1 MEQTSSSSYPNALV
15 VDYLKVARRAN
26 PEQMIKHT
34 EYLNVGYQ
42 KILTFQTQGGGFGWW
57 AGQNEPVLWVTC
69 YGVQQLLDAAR
80 GIDVDRRVIDKAVAW
95 VHTMQK
101 PDGSWQAAGGTHG
114 EAIDAFRNTHV
125 PLTAYV
131 VWTLAE
137 AGAKGAP
144 LQNGVKYIKEH
155 LKETDGNVYAQ
166 ALAAIALAAA
176 DPKDA
181 DATNLI
187 ANLDDKKVEEKD
199 RAFWKLNGQTFTYA
213 RGDAGNVEATA
224 LIVQAMMK
232 VGGFTPTV
240 NKALAYLVGARQS
253 GGAWG
258 STQATILAL
267 KALVQGMGA
276 QPQKGTV
283 KLTVSVNGTERKI
296 AVTEDQADVLQQLDL
311 KDLTKAGDNEIVIR
325 TEGESTMMYQV
336 VGRHFLPWSA
346 VDVKEEKKPVEVSV
360 TYDRTTLAKN
370 DVLGAKVRLTYN
382 GEVSTYMV
390 IVDLGLPPGF
400 ELDPSSFEKMVEEKK
415 LMKFSASSKTATLYF
430 GAMTPGQSI
439 EFSYG
444 LRAKYPIKAKTP
456 ETHAYEYYTP
466 KNRDV
471 ARPVEIEVTE

>member
-42 KILTFQTQGGGFGWW
+42 KILAFQTQGGGFGWW

-80 GIDVDRRVIDKAVAW
+80 CIDVDRRVIDKALAW
-95 VHTMQK
+95 VHSMQK

-187 ANLDDKKVEEKD
+187 AKLDDKKVEEKD
-199 RAFWKLNGQTFTYA
+199 RAYWRLDGQTFSYA
-213 RGDAGNVEATA
+213 RGEAGNVEATA
-224 LIVQAMMK
+224 LIAQAMMK

-283 KLTVSVNGTERKI
+283 KLTVSVNGQERKI
-296 AVTEDQADVLQQLDL
+296 AVTEDQADVLQQLD
-311 KDLTKAGDNEIVIR
+311 DLA
-325 TEGESTMMYQV
+325 SPV
-336 VGRHFLPWSA
+336 VGAVIGRAGASAGRAGPLP
-346 VDVKEEKKPVEVSV
+346 
-360 TYDRTTLAKN
+360 
-370 DVLGAKVRLTYN
+370 
-382 GEVSTYMV
+382 
-390 IVDLGLPPGF
+390 
-400 ELDPSSFEKMVEEKK
+400 
-415 LMKFSASSKTATLYF
+415 
-430 GAMTPGQSI
+430 
-439 EFSYG
+439 
-444 LRAKYPIKAKTP
+444 
-456 ETHAYEYYTP
+456 
-466 KNRDV
+466 
-471 ARPVEIEVTE
+471 RP